1 MVLRTVG
8 ASLIARLMKIED
20 ATADSSWLLFGPDDP
35 DLVEQNDPEDAWLLA
50 AE

>member
-8 ASLIARLMKIED
+8 ASLIARLMKMED
-20 ATADSSWLLFGPDDP
+20 AAAESGWLLFGPDDP
-35 DLVEQNDPEDAWLLA
+35 DLIEQDNDEAWLLA